1 LATGSATDGFG
12 NTDTLV
18 SIEMVRG
25 TNSADTLTGGNAAS
39 DNFEGYRGLGG
50 DDTITGGSGY
60 DEVRYDFDS
69 TNGGANGVTVNLLT
83 GTATDGFGDTDAL
96 SGIEGVR
103 GTAQADTF
111 IGDVNGNTFYGLAGD
126 DTISGGDG
134 FDFLRYDLDASNGG
148 AGAVIVNLSS
158 SSVTVGATTV
168 AASSALDGF
177 GNTDTLSDIQGFQGT
192 TGADTFVGSDFIRFF
207 GEAFSGLAGDDTLT
221 GGLGYDE
228 ARYDNDASFGGAAGV
243 VVDLA
248 AGMATDGFGNSDTLI
263 GIDNVRGTSQAD
275 SLTGND
281 QNNRFRGLG
290 GNDTLTGGLGSDT
303 ADYSQDFDEGGTAAV
318 TVNLALGT
326 ATDGFGNTDTL
337 VDIDSARGT
346 KLGDSFTGSDDDNS
360 FMGFAGSDAITGG
373 NGNDEVRYDT
383 DWLMGGTFA
392 VIVDLASGMTTDGF
406 GDTDTLSSIEIVRGS
421 KFGDT
426 FTGSGADETFRGM
439 AGNDTM
445 DGGSGSDWVSY
456 QFEIF
461 GLELSQT
468 LSAVTVNLG
477 AGMATDGFGD
487 ADTLSNIE
495 NVAGGTLGD
504 TLTGDASNNIFRGMA
519 GNDTIDGGAGAN
531 TADYSRDKGYGDSV
545 FLNGGNAVVVNLG
558 TGTATDGFGN
568 TDTLTNIQNII
579 GTAFGDT
586 ITGDGNGNALD
597 GGDGNDSLSGSLG
610 FDSITGG
617 LGNDTIGGGDQGDL
631 LSGGDG
637 NDLINGGMGL
647 DTIDG
652 GIGNDTINSGVGND
666 SVTGGTGFDELHGF
680 DGNDTLGG
688 GDQGDLMFGELGDDV
703 LNGGMGLDTIDGGA
717 GNDTITGGLGGDSL
731 TGGADADTF
740 AFNTPITDGIDTI
753 TDFLSGTDTIQVSAA
768 GYGGGLVANGAV
780 TLVIADSLGSAS
792 SGAGGYFI
800 LDNSGAGLGTLYWDS
815 NGGSGADAV
824 AITVLTGISSLQ
836 TSDFHVV

>member
-1 LATGSATDGFG
+1 
-12 NTDTLV
+12 
-18 SIEMVRG
+18 
-25 TNSADTLTGGNAAS
+25 
-39 DNFEGYRGLGG
+39 
-50 DDTITGGSGY
+50 
-60 DEVRYDFDS
+60 
-69 TNGGANGVTVNLLT
+69 
-83 GTATDGFGDTDAL
+83 
-96 SGIEGVR
+96 
-103 GTAQADTF
+103 
-111 IGDVNGNTFYGLAGD
+111 
-126 DTISGGDG
+126 
-134 FDFLRYDLDASNGG
+134 
-148 AGAVIVNLSS
+148 
-158 SSVTVGATTV
+158 
-168 AASSALDGF
+168 
-177 GNTDTLSDIQGFQGT
+177 
-192 TGADTFVGSDFIRFF
+192 
-207 GEAFSGLAGDDTLT
+207 
-221 GGLGYDE
+221 
-228 ARYDNDASFGGAAGV
+228 
-243 VVDLA
+243 
-248 AGMATDGFGNSDTLI
+248 MA
-263 GIDNVRGTSQAD
+263 
-275 SLTGND
+275 
-281 QNNRFRGLG
+281 
-290 GNDTLTGGLGSDT
+290 
-303 ADYSQDFDEGGTAAV
+303 
-318 TVNLALGT
+318 
-326 ATDGFGNTDTL
+326 
-337 VDIDSARGT
+337 
-346 KLGDSFTGSDDDNS
+346 
-360 FMGFAGSDAITGG
+360 
-373 NGNDEVRYDT
+373 
-383 DWLMGGTFA
+383 
-392 VIVDLASGMTTDGF
+392 TDGF

-652 GIGNDTINSGVGND
+652 GIGNDTINCGVAND